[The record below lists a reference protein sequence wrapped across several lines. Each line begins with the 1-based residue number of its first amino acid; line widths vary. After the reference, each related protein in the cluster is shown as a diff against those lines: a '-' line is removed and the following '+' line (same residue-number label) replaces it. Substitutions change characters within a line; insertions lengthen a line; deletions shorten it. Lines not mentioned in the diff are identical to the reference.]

1 MADGGGRRGPS
12 LRAGWRRGLDRRAV
26 LAGATGLA
34 GFALAGA
41 GAARAASSRVEALI
55 AQMTPEEKAG
65 QLSCYSDMIRPPI
78 GDINPLVN
86 QRNTQ
91 QILADVRA
99 GRIGVLMNGVGVEG
113 ALLAQTAAVEQ
124 SRLRIPLLFAADV
137 IHGFKTI
144 YPIPLAEAASF
155 DPILAERT
163 ARAAAVEASSHGNHW
178 TFAPMVDVARD
189 QRWGRGAEGS
199 GEDVFLG
206 EVMAQA
212 RVRGFQGPNLAAPDS
227 LLSTA
232 KHFAGYGAVA
242 AGLDYNTVDLSEETL
257 REIHLPPF
265 KAAFDAGCLS
275 VMSAFNDIN
284 GVPSTAN
291 KHLLTDILRGEWD
304 FKGVVISD
312 YTADQELVAHGYAAD
327 DKDAARL
334 AILAGVDISMQSGL
348 YSRYLPALVAEGLV
362 PMATVDNAV
371 RRVLSLKETLGLFD
385 RPFRSIDAK
394 AQAANTATPA
404 MRALSREAGG
414 KSIVLLR
421 NDGGL
426 LPLPTTGRKIALI
439 GPFAEDRDNILGPWA
454 FFGDQSLG
462 VDLATGIREAMADP
476 SQLIVAKGCEVENTI
491 PGGYEQAVA
500 AARAADVV
508 LLAVGEG
515 QNMSGEA
522 QSRTEIGLPRVQ
534 QQLAEWVASVG
545 KPTVVLLRHGR
556 ALVLEGAVKAAPAV
570 LATWFLGTETG
581 HAVADVLFGKVNPS
595 ARLPVSFPHES
606 GQEPFAYNH
615 RTTGRPAPQADDSQ
629 EYKARWRTTR
639 NEALYPFGHGLSY
652 TSFALSDVK
661 LSTTRLGWNE
671 RLYVTATVTNTGKV
685 AGEHVVQLYIR
696 DRVASRTRPVRELK
710 RFLKVALKPGET
722 REARFSLERA
732 ALMFVGDNDQW
743 VAEPGIFDL
752 WVASSA
758 VDGLAASF
766 ELLGA

>member
-1 MADGGGRRGPS
+1 MATGGGRQGPER
-12 LRAGWRRGLDRRAV
+12 LGVDRRAV

-41 GAARAASSRVEALI
+41 GAARAASSRVESLI
-55 AQMTPEEKAG
+55 ARMTIEEKAG
-65 QLSCYSDMIRPPI
+65 QLSCYSDMIRPPV

-91 QILADVRA
+91 QILADIQA
-99 GRIGVLMNGVGVEG
+99 GRIGVLMNGIGVEG
-113 ALLAQTAAVEQ
+113 ALLAQTAAVKQ
-124 SRLRIPLLFAADV
+124 SRLGIPLLFAADV
-137 IHGFKTI
+137 IHGFRTI
-144 YPIPLAEAASF
+144 YPIPLAESASF
-155 DPILAERT
+155 DPGLAERT
-163 ARAAAVEASSHGNHW
+163 ARAAALEASSHGLHW

-212 RVRGFQGPNLAAPDS
+212 RVRGFQGRDLTAPDS
-227 LLSTA
+227 MLSTA
-232 KHFAGYGAVA
+232 KHFAAYGAVM
-242 AGLDYNTVDLSEETL
+242 AGLDYNTVELSEETL
-257 REIHLPPF
+257 REVHLPPF

-284 GVPSTAN
+284 GIPSTAN
-291 KHLLTDILRGEWD
+291 RRLLTDILRGEWK

-312 YTADQELVAHGYAAD
+312 YTADQELVAHGFAAD
-327 DKDAARL
+327 DRDATRL

-348 YSRYLPALVAEGLV
+348 YSRYLPGLVAQGLV
-362 PMATVDNAV
+362 PMATVDAAV

-385 RPFRSIDAK
+385 KPFRSIDPK

-421 NDGGL
+421 NQGDL
-426 LPLPTTGRKIALI
+426 LPLPTRGRRVALI
-439 GPFAEDRDNILGPWA
+439 GPFAEDRDNILGPWS
-454 FFGDQSLG
+454 FFGDKGLG
-462 VDLATGIREAMADP
+462 VDLATGIRAALADP
-476 SQLIVAKGCEVENTI
+476 ASLIVARGCDVENVI
-491 PGGYEQAVA
+491 PGGYERAVA
-500 AARAADVV
+500 AAKAADVV
-508 LLAVGEG
+508 LLAVGES

-534 QQLAEWVASVG
+534 QQLAELVGAVG
-545 KPTVVLLRHGR
+545 KPMVVLLRHGR
-556 ALVLEGAVKAAPAV
+556 ALVLEGAVKAAPAI
-570 LATWFLGTETG
+570 LATWFLGSETG
-581 HAVADVLFGKVNPS
+581 NAVADVVFGKVNPS

-606 GQEPFAYNH
+606 GQEPYAYNH

-639 NEALYPFGHGLSY
+639 NEALYPFGHGLGY
-652 TSFALSDVK
+652 APFTLSDIR
-661 LSTTRLGWNE
+661 LSTTRLGWNDKLFINAQVANIG
-671 RLYVTATVTNTGKV
+671 RV
-685 AGEHVVQLYIR
+685 AGEHVVQLYVR

-710 RFLKVALKPGET
+710 RFIRVALKPGER
-722 REARFSLERA
+722 REVRFTLDRGS
-732 ALMFVGDNDQW
+732 LMFVGDEGRW
-743 VAEPGIFDL
+743 IAEPGMFDV
-752 WVASSA
+752 WVANSA

>member
-1 MADGGGRRGPS
+1 MATGGGRQGPER
-12 LRAGWRRGLDRRAV
+12 LGVDRRAV

-41 GAARAASSRVEALI
+41 GAARAASSRVESLI
-55 AQMTPEEKAG
+55 ARMTIEEKAG
-65 QLSCYSDMIRPPI
+65 QLSCYSDMIRPPV

-91 QILADVRA
+91 QILADIQA
-99 GRIGVLMNGVGVEG
+99 GRIGVLMNGIGVEG
-113 ALLAQTAAVEQ
+113 ALLAQTAAVKQ
-124 SRLRIPLLFAADV
+124 SRLGIPLLFAADV
-137 IHGFKTI
+137 IHGFRTI
-144 YPIPLAEAASF
+144 YPIPLAESASF
-155 DPILAERT
+155 DPGLAERT
-163 ARAAAVEASSHGNHW
+163 ARAAALEASSHGLHW

-212 RVRGFQGPNLAAPDS
+212 RVRGFQGRDLTAPDS
-227 LLSTA
+227 MLSTA
-232 KHFAGYGAVA
+232 KHFAAYGAVM
-242 AGLDYNTVDLSEETL
+242 AGLDYNTVELSEETL
-257 REIHLPPF
+257 REVHLPPF

-284 GVPSTAN
+284 GIPSTAN
-291 KHLLTDILRGEWD
+291 RRLLTDILRGEWK

-312 YTADQELVAHGYAAD
+312 YTADQELVAHGFAAD
-327 DKDAARL
+327 DRDATRL

-348 YSRYLPALVAEGLV
+348 YSRYLPGLVAQGLV
-362 PMATVDNAV
+362 PMATVDAAV

-385 RPFRSIDAK
+385 KPFRSIDPK

-421 NDGGL
+421 NQGDL
-426 LPLPTTGRKIALI
+426 LPLPTRGRRIALI
-439 GPFAEDRDNILGPWA
+439 GPFAEDRDNILGPWS
-454 FFGDQSLG
+454 FFGDKGLG
-462 VDLATGIREAMADP
+462 VDLATGIRAALADP
-476 SQLIVAKGCEVENTI
+476 ASLIVARGCDVENVI
-491 PGGYEQAVA
+491 PGGYERAVA
-500 AARAADVV
+500 AAKAADVV
-508 LLAVGEG
+508 LLAVGES

-534 QQLAEWVASVG
+534 QQLAELVGAVG
-545 KPTVVLLRHGR
+545 KPMVVLLRHGR
-556 ALVLEGAVKAAPAV
+556 ALVLEGAVKAAPAI
-570 LATWFLGTETG
+570 LATWFLGSETG
-581 HAVADVLFGKVNPS
+581 NAVADVVFGKVNPS

-606 GQEPFAYNH
+606 GQEPYAYNH

-639 NEALYPFGHGLSY
+639 NEALYPFGHGLGY
-652 TSFALSDVK
+652 APFTLSDIR
-661 LSTTRLGWNE
+661 LSTTRLGWNDKLFINAQVANIG
-671 RLYVTATVTNTGKV
+671 RV
-685 AGEHVVQLYIR
+685 AGEHVVQLYVR

-710 RFLKVALKPGET
+710 RFIRVALKPGER
-722 REARFSLERA
+722 REVRFTLERGS
-732 ALMFVGDNDQW
+732 LMFVGDEGRW
-743 VAEPGIFDL
+743 IAEPGMFDV
-752 WVASSA
+752 WVANSA

>member
-1 MADGGGRRGPS
+1 MADSERQGSPGQGVG
-12 LRAGWRRGLDRRAV
+12 RRAV
-26 LAGATGLA
+26 LAGAGGLA
-34 GFALAGA
+34 GLALSGRAS
-41 GAARAASSRVEALI
+41 ARAASSRVESLI
-55 AQMTPEEKAG
+55 AQMTMDEKAG

-86 QRNTQ
+86 ARNTQ
-91 QILADVRA
+91 QILADTRA
-99 GRIGVLMNGVGVEG
+99 GRIGALMNGVGVEG
-113 ALLAQTAAVEQ
+113 ALLAQTAAVEH
-124 SRLRIPLLFAADV
+124 SRLGIPLLFAADV

-144 YPIPLAEAASF
+144 FPIPLAESASF
-155 DPILAERT
+155 DPNLAERT
-163 ARAAAVEASSHGNHW
+163 ARAAAVEASAHGLHW

-212 RVRGFQGPNLAAPDS
+212 RVRGFQGRDLTANDS

-232 KHFAGYGAVA
+232 KHFAAYGAVM
-242 AGLDYNTVDLSEETL
+242 AGLDYNTVEISEETL
-257 REIHLPPF
+257 RELHLPPF
-265 KAAFDAGCLS
+265 KAAFDAGCLA

-284 GVPSTAN
+284 GVPATAN
-291 KHLLTDILRGEWD
+291 HHLLTDILRGEWN

-312 YTADQELVAHGYAAD
+312 YTADQELVAHGFAAD
-327 DKDAARL
+327 DRDAARL

-348 YSRYLPALVAEGLV
+348 YSRYLPGLVAAGLV
-362 PMATVDNAV
+362 PMAAVDNAV

-385 RPFRSIDAK
+385 RPFRSIDPK
-394 AQAANTATPA
+394 AQAAQTATPA
-404 MRALSREAGG
+404 ARALSREAGG
-414 KSIVLLR
+414 RSIVLLR

-426 LPLPTTGRKIALI
+426 LPLPVKGKRIALI

-454 FFGDQSLG
+454 FFGDKALG

-476 SQLIVAKGCEVENTI
+476 SQLIVAKGCEVETVI
-491 PGGYEQAVA
+491 PGGYDKAVA

-534 QQLAEWVASVG
+534 QQLAELVAAAG

-556 ALVLEGAVKAAPAV
+556 ALVLEGAVKAAPAI

-581 HAVADVLFGKVNPS
+581 HAVADVVFGKVNPS

-639 NEALYPFGHGLSY
+639 NEALYPFGHGLGY
-652 TSFALSDVK
+652 APFALSDIK
-661 LSTTRLGWNE
+661 LSTTRLAWTGK
-671 RLYVTATVTNTGKV
+671 LVVTAQVANTGQL
-685 AGEHVVQLYIR
+685 AGEHVVQLYVR

-710 RFLKVALKPGET
+710 RFVRVALKPGEK
-722 REARFSLERA
+722 REVRFSLERS
-732 ALMFVGDNDQW
+732 ALMFVGDNDRW
-743 VAEPGIFDL
+743 IAEPGMFDL
-752 WVASSA
+752 WVANSA

>member
-1 MADGGGRRGPS
+1 MADGEGRQGHP
-12 LRAGWRRGLDRRAV
+12 GQGVGRRAV
-26 LAGATGLA
+26 LAGAGGLA
-34 GFALAGA
+34 GLALSGRAT
-41 GAARAASSRVEALI
+41 ARAASSRVESLI
-55 AQMTPEEKAG
+55 AQMTMDEKAG

-86 QRNTQ
+86 ARNTQ
-91 QILADVRA
+91 QILADTRA
-99 GRIGVLMNGVGVEG
+99 GRIGTLMNGVGVEG
-113 ALLAQTAAVEQ
+113 ALLAQTAAVEH
-124 SRLRIPLLFAADV
+124 SRLGIPLLFAADV

-144 YPIPLAEAASF
+144 FPIPLAESASF
-155 DPILAERT
+155 DPVLAERT
-163 ARAAAVEASSHGNHW
+163 ARAAAVEASAHGLHW

-212 RVRGFQGPNLAAPDS
+212 RVRGFQGRDLTANDS

-232 KHFAGYGAVA
+232 KHFAAYGAVM
-242 AGLDYNTVDLSEETL
+242 AGLDYNTVELSEETL
-257 REIHLPPF
+257 REVHLPPF

-284 GVPSTAN
+284 GIPSTAN
-291 KHLLTDILRGEWD
+291 RRLLTDILRGEWN

-312 YTADQELVAHGYAAD
+312 YTADQELVAHGFAVD
-327 DKDAARL
+327 DRDAARL

-348 YSRYLPALVAEGLV
+348 YSRYLPGLVASGLV
-362 PMATVDNAV
+362 PIAAVDNAV

-385 RPFRSIDAK
+385 RPFRSIDPK
-394 AQAANTATPA
+394 AQAAQTATPA
-404 MRALSREAGG
+404 ARALSREAGG
-414 KSIVLLR
+414 RSIVLLR

-426 LPLPTTGRKIALI
+426 LPLPTKGKRIALI

-454 FFGDQSLG
+454 FFGDKALG

-476 SQLIVAKGCEVENTI
+476 SQLIVAKGCDVETAI
-491 PGGYEQAVA
+491 PGGYDKAMA
-500 AARAADVV
+500 AARAADIV

-556 ALVLEGAVKAAPAV
+556 ALVLEGAVKAAPAI

-639 NEALYPFGHGLSY
+639 NEALYPFGHGLGY
-652 TSFALSDVK
+652 APFALSDIK
-661 LSTTRLGWNE
+661 LSTTRLGWND
-671 RLYVTATVTNTGKV
+671 RLTVTAQVANTGKV
-685 AGEHVVQLYIR
+685 AGEHVVQLYVR

-710 RFLKVALKPGET
+710 RFVRVALRPGEK
-722 REARFSLERA
+722 REVRFSLERS
-732 ALMFVGDNDQW
+732 ALMFIGDNDRW
-743 VAEPGIFDL
+743 IAEPGMFDL
-752 WVASSA
+752 WVANNA

>member
-1 MADGGGRRGPS
+1 
-12 LRAGWRRGLDRRAV
+12 
-26 LAGATGLA
+26 
-34 GFALAGA
+34 
-41 GAARAASSRVEALI
+41 
-55 AQMTPEEKAG
+55 MTPEEKAG

-91 QILADVRA
+91 QILTDVRA

-426 LPLPTTGRKIALI
+426 LPLPTTGKKIALI

>member
-1 MADGGGRRGPS
+1 MATGGGRKGPE
-12 LRAGWRRGLDRRAV
+12 RKGVDRRAV

-41 GAARAASSRVEALI
+41 GAARAASPRVEALI
-55 AQMTPEEKAG
+55 AQMTIEEKAG
-65 QLSCYSDMIRPPI
+65 QLSCYSDTLRPPI
-78 GDINPLVN
+78 GDVNPLVN
-86 QRNTQ
+86 QRNAQ

-113 ALLAQTAAVEQ
+113 ALQAQTAAVEH

-144 YPIPLAEAASF
+144 YPIPLGESASF
-155 DPILAERT
+155 DPSLAERT
-163 ARAAAVEASSHGNHW
+163 ARAAAIEASSYGNHW

-212 RVRGFQGPNLAAPDS
+212 RVRGFQGRDLTAADS

-232 KHFAGYGAVA
+232 KHFAAYGAVA

-257 REIHLPPF
+257 REVHLPPF

-291 KHLLTDILRGEWD
+291 KHLLTDILRGEWG

-348 YSRYLPALVAEGLV
+348 YSRYLPELVAQGRV

-426 LPLPTTGRKIALI
+426 LPLPVKGKKIALI
-439 GPFAEDRDNILGPWA
+439 GPFGQDRDNILGPWA
-454 FFGDQSLG
+454 FFGDPSLG

-476 SQLIVAKGCEVENTI
+476 SQLIVAKGCDVENTI
-491 PGGYEQAVA
+491 PGGYDQAVA
-500 AARAADVV
+500 AARAADIV
-508 LLAVGEG
+508 LLAVGES

-534 QQLAEWVASVG
+534 QQLAELVGAVG

-652 TSFALSDVK
+652 TSFALSDVR
-661 LSTTRLGWNE
+661 LSTTRLAWNDK
-671 RLYVTATVTNTGKV
+671 LYVTATVANTGKV

-710 RFLKVALKPGET
+710 RFLRVALKPGEK
-722 REARFSLERA
+722 REVRFSLERA
-732 ALMFVGDNDQW
+732 SLMFVGDNDRW
-743 VAEPGIFDL
+743 IAEPGMFDL
-752 WVASSA
+752 WVANSA
-758 VDGLAASF
+758 VDGLTASF

>member
-1 MADGGGRRGPS
+1 MAVGDGRRGPP
-12 LRAGWRRGLDRRAV
+12 GQGVGRRAV
-26 LAGATGLA
+26 LAGVGGLA
-34 GFALAGA
+34 GLALSGRAT
-41 GAARAASSRVEALI
+41 ARAASSRVESLI
-55 AQMTPEEKAG
+55 AQMTMDEKAG
-65 QLSCYSDMIRPPI
+65 QLSCYSDMIRPPV

-86 QRNTQ
+86 TRNTQ
-91 QILADVRA
+91 QILADTRA
-99 GRIGVLMNGVGVEG
+99 GRIGTLMNGVGVEG
-113 ALLAQTAAVEQ
+113 ALLAQTAAVEH
-124 SRLRIPLLFAADV
+124 SRLGIPLLFAADV

-144 YPIPLAEAASF
+144 FPIPLAESASF
-155 DPILAERT
+155 DPVLAERT
-163 ARAAAVEASSHGNHW
+163 ARAAAIEASAHGLHW

-212 RVRGFQGPNLAAPDS
+212 RVRGFQGRDLTANDS

-232 KHFAGYGAVA
+232 KHFAAYGAVM
-242 AGLDYNTVDLSEETL
+242 AGLDYNTVEISEATL
-257 REIHLPPF
+257 REVHLPPF
-265 KAAFDAGCLS
+265 KAAFDAGCLA

-284 GVPSTAN
+284 GVPATAN
-291 KHLLTDILRGEWD
+291 HHLLTDILRGEWN

-312 YTADQELVAHGYAAD
+312 YTADQELVAHGFAAD
-327 DKDAARL
+327 DRDAARL

-348 YSRYLPALVAEGLV
+348 YSRYLPELVAQGLA
-362 PMATVDNAV
+362 PMAAVDNAV

-385 RPFRSIDAK
+385 RPFRSIDPK
-394 AQAANTATPA
+394 AQAAQTATPA
-404 MRALSREAGG
+404 ARALSREAGG

-426 LPLPTTGRKIALI
+426 LPLPAKGKRIALI

-454 FFGDQSLG
+454 FFGDKALG

-476 SQLIVAKGCEVENTI
+476 SQLIVAQGCEVETLI
-491 PGGYEQAVA
+491 PGGYDKAVA

-534 QQLAEWVASVG
+534 QQLAELVAAAG

-556 ALVLEGAVKAAPAV
+556 ALVLEGAVKAAPAI

-581 HAVADVLFGKVNPS
+581 HAVADVVFGKVNPS

-639 NEALYPFGHGLSY
+639 NEALYPFGHGLGY
-652 TSFALSDVK
+652 APFALSDIK
-661 LSTTRLGWNE
+661 LSTTRLAWTGK
-671 RLYVTATVTNTGKV
+671 LVVTAQVANTGNV
-685 AGEHVVQLYIR
+685 AGEHVVQLYVR

-710 RFLKVALKPGET
+710 RFVRVALKPGEK
-722 REARFSLERA
+722 REVRFSLERS
-732 ALMFVGDNDQW
+732 ALMFVGDNDRW
-743 VAEPGIFDL
+743 IAEPGMFDL
-752 WVASSA
+752 WVANNA

>member
-1 MADGGGRRGPS
+1 MAGGEGRRDPASQGAALS
-12 LRAGWRRGLDRRAV
+12 TVDRRAL
-26 LAGATGLA
+26 LAAATGLA
-34 GFALAGA
+34 GFALG
-41 GAARAASSRVEALI
+41 GPARAASSRVEALL
-55 AQMTPEEKAG
+55 AQMTMDEKCG
-65 QLSCYSDMIRPPI
+65 QLSCYSDTLRPPI
-78 GDINPLVN
+78 GDVNPLVN
-86 QRNTQ
+86 QRNAQ

-99 GRIGVLMNGVGVEG
+99 GRIGTLMNGVGVEG
-113 ALLAQTAAVEQ
+113 ALQAQTAAVEH

-144 YPIPLAEAASF
+144 FPIPLAESASF
-155 DPILAERT
+155 DPTLAERT
-163 ARAAAVEASSHGNHW
+163 ARAAAVEASSYGNHW

-212 RVRGFQGPNLAAPDS
+212 RVRGFQGRDLTAPDS

-232 KHFAGYGAVA
+232 KHFAAYGAVM
-242 AGLDYNTVDLSEETL
+242 AGLDYNTVEISEETL
-257 REIHLPPF
+257 REVHLPPF
-265 KAAFDAGCLS
+265 KAAFDAGCLA

-284 GVPSTAN
+284 GVPATAN
-291 KHLLTDILRGEWD
+291 RHLLTDILRGEWN

-312 YTADQELVAHGYAAD
+312 YTADQELVAHGFAAD

-348 YSRYLPALVAEGLV
+348 YSRYLPELVAQGRV
-362 PMATVDNAV
+362 PMAAVDNAV

-404 MRALSREAGG
+404 MRALSREAGAR
-414 KSIVLLR
+414 SIVLLK

-426 LPLPTTGRKIALI
+426 LPLPTRGKRIALI

-454 FFGDQSLG
+454 FFGDKSLG
-462 VDLATGIREAMADP
+462 VDLATGLREAMADP
-476 SQLIVAKGCEVENTI
+476 SQLIIARGCDVENTI
-491 PGGYEQAVA
+491 PGGFDQAVA
-500 AARAADVV
+500 AAKSADIV
-508 LLAVGEG
+508 LLAVGES

-534 QQLAEWVASVG
+534 QQLADLVG
-545 KPTVVLLRHGR
+545 ALNKPTVVLLRHGR
-556 ALVLEGAVKAAPAV
+556 ALVLEGAVKAAPAI

-581 HAVADVLFGKVNPS
+581 HAVADVVFGKVNPS
-595 ARLPVSFPHES
+595 ACLPVSFPHES

-661 LSTTRLGWNE
+661 LSTTRLAWNDK
-671 RLYVTATVTNTGKV
+671 LYVNATVTNTGKV
-685 AGEHVVQLYIR
+685 AGDHVVQLYIR
-696 DRVASRTRPVRELK
+696 DRVASRTRPIRELK
-710 RFLKVALKPGET
+710 RFLRVSLKPGEK
-722 REARFSLERA
+722 RDVRFSLERA
-732 ALMFVGDNDQW
+732 ALMFVGDNGW
-743 VAEPGIFDL
+743 VAEPGMFDL
-752 WVASSA
+752 WVANSA
-758 VDGLAASF
+758 VDGVGASF

>member
-1 MADGGGRRGPS
+1 
-12 LRAGWRRGLDRRAV
+12 
-26 LAGATGLA
+26 
-34 GFALAGA
+34 
-41 GAARAASSRVEALI
+41 
-55 AQMTPEEKAG
+55 MTPEEKAG

>member
-1 MADGGGRRGPS
+1 MATGGGRQGPER
-12 LRAGWRRGLDRRAV
+12 LGVDRRAV

-41 GAARAASSRVEALI
+41 GAARAASSRVESLI
-55 AQMTPEEKAG
+55 ARMTIEEKAG
-65 QLSCYSDMIRPPI
+65 QLSCYSDMIRPPV

-91 QILADVRA
+91 QILADIQA
-99 GRIGVLMNGVGVEG
+99 GRIGVLMNGIGVEG
-113 ALLAQTAAVEQ
+113 ALLAQTAAVKQ
-124 SRLRIPLLFAADV
+124 SRLGIPLLFAADV
-137 IHGFKTI
+137 IHGFRTI
-144 YPIPLAEAASF
+144 YPIPLAESASF
-155 DPILAERT
+155 DPGLAERT
-163 ARAAAVEASSHGNHW
+163 ARAAALEASSHGLHW

-212 RVRGFQGPNLAAPDS
+212 RVRGFQGRDLTAPDS
-227 LLSTA
+227 MLSTA
-232 KHFAGYGAVA
+232 KHFAAYGAVM
-242 AGLDYNTVDLSEETL
+242 AGLDYNTVELSEETL
-257 REIHLPPF
+257 REVHLPPF

-284 GVPSTAN
+284 GIPSTAN
-291 KHLLTDILRGEWD
+291 RRLLTDILRGEWK

-312 YTADQELVAHGYAAD
+312 YTADQELVAHGFAAD
-327 DKDAARL
+327 DRDATRL

-348 YSRYLPALVAEGLV
+348 YSRYLPGLVAQGLV
-362 PMATVDNAV
+362 PMATVDAAV

-385 RPFRSIDAK
+385 KPFRSIDPK
-394 AQAANTATPA
+394 VQAANTATPA

-421 NDGGL
+421 NQGDL
-426 LPLPTTGRKIALI
+426 LPLPTRGRRIALI
-439 GPFAEDRDNILGPWA
+439 GPFAEDRDNILGPWS
-454 FFGDQSLG
+454 FFGDKGLG
-462 VDLATGIREAMADP
+462 VDLATGIRAALADP
-476 SQLIVAKGCEVENTI
+476 ASLIVARGCDVENVI
-491 PGGYEQAVA
+491 PGGYERAVA
-500 AARAADVV
+500 AAKAADVV
-508 LLAVGEG
+508 LLAVGES

-534 QQLAEWVASVG
+534 QQLAELVGAVG
-545 KPTVVLLRHGR
+545 KPVVVLLRHGR
-556 ALVLEGAVKAAPAV
+556 ALVLEGAVKAAPAI
-570 LATWFLGTETG
+570 LATWFLGSETG
-581 HAVADVLFGKVNPS
+581 NAVADVVFGKVNPS

-606 GQEPFAYNH
+606 GQEPYAYNH

-639 NEALYPFGHGLSY
+639 NEALYPFGHGLGY
-652 TSFALSDVK
+652 APFTLSDIR
-661 LSTTRLGWNE
+661 LSTTRLGWNDKLFINAQVANIG
-671 RLYVTATVTNTGKV
+671 RV
-685 AGEHVVQLYIR
+685 AGEHVVQLYVR

-710 RFLKVALKPGET
+710 RFIRVALKPGER
-722 REARFSLERA
+722 REVRFTLERGS
-732 ALMFVGDNDQW
+732 LMFVGDEGRW
-743 VAEPGIFDL
+743 IAEPGMFDV
-752 WVASSA
+752 WVANSA

>member
-1 MADGGGRRGPS
+1 MAGGEGRQGPGRRS
-12 LRAGWRRGLDRRAV
+12 F
-26 LAGATGLA
+26 LAGAAGLA
-34 GFALAGA
+34 GWALGGRAS
-41 GAARAASSRVEALI
+41 ARAASPRVEALL
-55 AQMTPEEKAG
+55 AQMTMDEKCG
-65 QLSCYSDMIRPPI
+65 QLSCYSDMIRPPV

-86 QRNTQ
+86 SRNTQ
-91 QILADVRA
+91 QILADIRA
-99 GRIGVLMNGVGVEG
+99 GKIGTLMNGVGVEG
-113 ALLAQTAAVEQ
+113 ALLAQTAAVEH

-144 YPIPLAEAASF
+144 YPIPLGESASF
-155 DPILAERT
+155 DPTLAERT
-163 ARAAAVEASSHGNHW
+163 ARAAAVEASSYGNHW

-212 RVRGFQGPNLAAPDS
+212 RVRGFQGPNLAAADS

-232 KHFAGYGAVA
+232 KHFAAYGAVM
-242 AGLDYNTVDLSEETL
+242 AGLDYNTVDISEETL
-257 REIHLPPF
+257 REVHLPPF

-284 GVPSTAN
+284 GIPSTGN
-291 KHLLTDILRGEWD
+291 HHLLTDILRGEWN
-304 FKGVVISD
+304 FRGVVISD

-348 YSRYLPALVAEGLV
+348 YSRYLPELVAQGRV
-362 PMATVDNAV
+362 PMATVDTAV

-385 RPFRSIDAK
+385 QPFRSIDPK

-404 MRALSREAGG
+404 MRALSREAGAR
-414 KSIVLLR
+414 SIVLLR
-421 NDGGL
+421 NEGGL
-426 LPLPTTGRKIALI
+426 LPLPTKGKRIALI
-439 GPFAEDRDNILGPWA
+439 GPFADDRDNILGPWA
-454 FFGDQSLG
+454 FFGDKALG
-462 VDLATGIREAMADP
+462 VDLATGIREALADP
-476 SQLIVAKGCEVENTI
+476 AQLVIAKGCDVETLI
-491 PGGYEQAVA
+491 PGGYDQAVA

-522 QSRTEIGLPRVQ
+522 QSRTEIGLPKVQ
-534 QQLAEWVASVG
+534 QQLAELVGATG
-545 KPTVVLLRHGR
+545 KPMVVLLRHGR
-556 ALVLEGAVKAAPAV
+556 ALVLDGAVKAAPSI

-581 HAVADVLFGKVNPS
+581 HAVADVVFGKVNPS
-595 ARLPVSFPHES
+595 ACLPVSFPHES

-661 LSTTRLGWNE
+661 LSTPRLAWNDK
-671 RLYVTATVTNTGKV
+671 LYVTATVTNTGKV
-685 AGEHVVQLYIR
+685 AGEHVVQLYVR

-710 RFLKVALKPGET
+710 RFLRVALRPGEK
-722 REARFSLERA
+722 REVRFTLERS
-732 ALMFVGDNDQW
+732 ALMFVGDDNRW
-743 VAEPGIFDL
+743 IAEPGMFDL
-752 WVASSA
+752 WVANSA